1 MRLKL
6 GCKLSKLSLN
16 VSNPVNVSV
25 GSVKT
30 HFSENKSTSISP
42 VHKYSFT
49 RNSSAI
55 RRSSISTVLAGFPF
69 RSFFNEE
76 GEEDKD
82 DDTSSSLFFI
92 LCLKVLATAVIPE
105 TIVFTAE
112 DVSE

>member
-1 MRLKL
+1 MGGVVKVIDSYIFENGRL
-6 GCKLSKLSLN
+6 
-16 VSNPVNVSV
+16 
-25 GSVKT
+25 
-30 HFSENKSTSISP
+30 
-42 VHKYSFT
+42 
-49 RNSSAI
+49 
-55 RRSSISTVLAGFPF
+55 
-69 RSFFNEE
+69 FFGKDGEE